1 MNDSDSSLFS
11 ASSRTVT
18 LRCSRSRWRIRPTL
32 GTEASAGGRPSF
44 LFMAAS
50 YSPADEILLPTKYR
64 SAAQNIRGVRSAGKE
79 GSGGFSGDQGF

>member
-1 MNDSDSSLFS
+1 
-11 ASSRTVT
+11 
-18 LRCSRSRWRIRPTL
+18 
-32 GTEASAGGRPSF
+32 
-44 LFMAAS
+44 MAAS